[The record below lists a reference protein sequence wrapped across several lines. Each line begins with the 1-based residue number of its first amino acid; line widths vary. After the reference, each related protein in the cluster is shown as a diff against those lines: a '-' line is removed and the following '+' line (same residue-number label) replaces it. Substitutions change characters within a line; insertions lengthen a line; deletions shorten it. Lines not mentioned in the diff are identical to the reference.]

1 MKVVHAY
8 KIYRPDVEGGIP
20 QVIAMLAGS
29 RAEMTSRIL
38 VARFRGWSRHF
49 VMDGTPVT
57 ALASLGTLF
66 STPLAPTYP
75 FVLRRFAHEADVL
88 VHHAPFPLTDIGI
101 ATGLSERTALV
112 VYWHAEILGRA
123 LLHKLLTPVIKSTL
137 CRADRIVVSDRA
149 MIDNSDF
156 LNPHRDKCSIV
167 RYGLDIDYWSNL
179 GESGQA
185 TVAKLRQQYPR
196 LVVAVGRLVG
206 YKGLDVLLNALP
218 AADAQLVI
226 IGEGPLLKDLKQQ
239 ANRNGIADR
248 VFFKG
253 RVTADDIK
261 HHLHAAKMLVL
272 PSVTDA
278 EAFGLVQVEAMAAGV
293 PVINTNLPTTVPNVA
308 RHDRE
313 ALTVAVGDASAL
325 AQAVNLLLKDSA
337 LAERLGRSGR
347 GRARSEFSREA
358 YGAKI
363 EQVLCQALAHR
374 RAMSGQPQ

>member
-1 MKVVHAY
+1 
-8 KIYRPDVEGGIP
+8 
-20 QVIAMLAGS
+20 MLTGS
-29 RAEMTSRIL
+29 RAETMTSRIL

-75 FVLRRFAHEADVL
+75 FVLRRFAREADVL

-101 ATGLSERTALV
+101 AAGLGERTALV

-123 LLHKLLTPVIKSTL
+123 LLRKLLTPAIKSAL
-137 CRADRIVVSDRA
+137 CRADRIVVSDGA

-156 LNPHRDKCSIV
+156 LKPHRDKCSIV
-167 RYGLDIDYWSNL
+167 RYGLDIDYWSNV
-179 GESGQA
+179 GEAGQT

-196 LVVAVGRLVG
+196 LIVAVGRLVG

-218 AADAQLVI
+218 SAEAQLVI
-226 IGEGPLLKDLKQQ
+226 IGDGPLLEDLKQQ
-239 ANRNGIADR
+239 AKRNGIADR

-278 EAFGLVQVEAMAAGV
+278 EAFGLVQVEAMAAGL
-293 PVINTNLPTTVPNVA
+293 PVINTSLPTTVPNVA

-313 ALTVAVGDASAL
+313 GLTVAVGDASAL
-325 AQAVNLLLKDSA
+325 AQAMNLLLEDSA
-337 LAERLGRSGR
+337 LAQRLGYAGH

-358 YGAKI
+358 YSARI
-363 EQVLCQALAHR
+363 AQVLDQALAHR
-374 RAMSGQPQ
+374 RALSGQPL